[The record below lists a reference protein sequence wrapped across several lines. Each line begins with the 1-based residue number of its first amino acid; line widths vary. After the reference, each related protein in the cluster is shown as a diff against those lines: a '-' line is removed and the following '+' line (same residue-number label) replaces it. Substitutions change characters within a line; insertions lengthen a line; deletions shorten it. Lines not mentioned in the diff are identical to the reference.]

1 MELQLTAARL
11 RLDKKCGKSGIAD
24 NKKCGKKTSPSTIT
38 KVALGA
44 GAIAGVATLGF
55 AARRRWGRR
64 DPNWKGFS
72 TPGEDWDRIEREAR
86 QGGKKWDVFEENK
99 RDKRIACAATK
110 IDNWIRED
118 VFEPFPTCLEGAG
131 AFGNYIVH
139 PSEEYGI
146 KYFHNKGDEPT
157 AAFRANRESLLD
169 EGYNLKFANDIGV
182 PSPKLLKASDKALV
196 MEHLPQFHQLAK
208 ESWAQPFGVSTSAPY
223 EVKRRLADIYRT
235 LHTNGLA
242 HTDAHARNILY
253 NPRTKELRLID
264 FGNAVR
270 ATDEYGAINLIEEMR
285 DVPARVGLP
294 LNMRTAFED
303 KWGERI
309 SEATYWFTEGY
320 DGRERAARRVKAY
333 YSSLNNVLARQD
345 RMTGGTGVMPISR

>member
-1 MELQLTAARL
+1 MELLTAARL
-11 RLDKKCGKSGIAD
+11 RLDKKCGKSGIPD

-44 GAIAGVATLGF
+44 GAVAGVAGLALF
-55 AARRRWGRR
+55 ARRRWGRR

-72 TPGEDWDRIEREAR
+72 TPGEDWDQIEREAR

-110 IDNWIRED
+110 VDAWIRED
-118 VFEPFPTCLEGAG
+118 IFYPYPTCLEGAG

-139 PSEEYGI
+139 PSEKYGI
-146 KYFHNKGDEPT
+146 KYLHNEGNEPT
-157 AAFRANRESLLD
+157 AAFRAKMGSLLD
-169 EGYNLKFANDIGV
+169 EGYNLKLANDIGV

-208 ESWAQPFGVSTSAPY
+208 ESWAQPFGVSESAPF
-223 EVKRRLADIYRT
+223 EVKRRLSNIFRT
-235 LHTNGLA
+235 LHANGLA
-242 HTDAHARNILY
+242 HTDAHAKNILY
-253 NPRTKELRLID
+253 NPHTKELKLID
-264 FGNAVR
+264 FGEAVR
-270 ATDEYGAINLIEEMR
+270 ADHEFGAISLIEEMR

-294 LNMRTAFED
+294 LKMRIAFED
-303 KWGERI
+303 KWGEKI
-309 SEATYWFTEGY
+309 TEATYWFTEGY
-320 DGRERAARRVKAY
+320 NGQERATGRVKAY

>member
-1 MELQLTAARL
+1 MILTAAAL

-44 GAIAGVATLGF
+44 GAVAGVAGLALF
-55 AARRRWGRR
+55 ARRRWGRR

-72 TPGEDWDRIEREAR
+72 APGEDWDRIEAEAR

-99 RDKRIACAATK
+99 RDKRIACAAAK
-110 IDNWIRED
+110 VDSWVRED
-118 VFEPFPTCLEGAG
+118 IFYPFPTCLEDAG

-139 PSEEYGI
+139 PSEKYGI
-146 KYFHNKGDEPT
+146 KYLHNAGNEPT
-157 AAFRANRESLLD
+157 AVFRAKRDSLLD
-169 EGYNLKFANDIGV
+169 EGYNLKLANDIGV

-208 ESWAQPFGVSTSAPY
+208 ESWAQPFGVSESAPF
-223 EVKRRLADIYRT
+223 EVKRGLSNIYRT
-235 LHTNGLA
+235 LHINGLA
-242 HTDAHARNILY
+242 HTDAHARNVLY

-270 ATDEYGAINLIEEMR
+270 AIDEFGSISLVEEMR

-294 LNMRTAFED
+294 LNIRTAFED
-303 KWGERI
+303 KWEHRI
-309 SEATYWFTEGY
+309 NEATDWFSEGY

-333 YSSLNNVLARQD
+333 YSSLNLALSRAD
-345 RMTGGTGVMPISR
+345 RMAGGTGVMPISR